1 MNSKKKKKKTITHNS
16 HSPADGFETYKS
28 QIIL

>member
-1 MNSKKKKKKTITHNS
+1 MNSKKKKKTITHNS